1 MIQPPTP
8 GLRLGYGGQAT
19 TMINTPGSAP
29 APAARPPLKRALGP
43 WDLTAIGVNQVI
55 GTGVFLMPALVAA
68 QVGSWSTVAVLAV
81 GGLSMMIAL
90 CFAEASSRVEA
101 TGGSYLYTRTA
112 FGRFIGFEVGWMMW
126 FTRVASWASVAY
138 GLTMYLAR
146 YWPVLNEG
154 MGRGLFLTI
163 VFAILT
169 AVNIR
174 GIRQSAW
181 VVNALTIGKLLPLVI
196 FVIGGIAF
204 VEWSRVT
211 PVPPWPPMEQASA
224 ALLYLIFAFGGYEV
238 VPVPAGEARRPT
250 RDIPFAMVMTITIIT
265 ILTILVQVVA
275 QGVLPDVAASRA
287 PLADAAVIFL
297 GTSGALLLTVGAAIS
312 TTGNNM
318 GQSISGSRSLFA
330 LAEQRDLPSPI
341 AWVHPRW
348 RTPVVAI
355 LLTSGVALALALT
368 GSFAT
373 LALASAVSRLLVYAG
388 TAAAVLALRR
398 HGRAPFTIPGGPVV
412 PLAALLI
419 SIALVAAATSEQ
431 FKIGGFT
438 LVAGAVLFAIARGTD
453 ALRGRDSNS

>member
-1 MIQPPTP
+1 MTS
-8 GLRLGYGGQAT
+8 T
-19 TMINTPGSAP
+19 TP
-29 APAARPPLKRALGP
+29 APPAPPARPPLKRALGP

-81 GGLSMMIAL
+81 GGVSMLIAL
-90 CFAEASSRVEA
+90 CFAEASSRVQT
-101 TGGSYLYTRTA
+101 TGGSYIYTREA

-126 FTRVASWASVAY
+126 FTRVASWAGVAY

-146 YWPVLNEG
+146 YWPVLDDG
-154 MGRGLFLTI
+154 VGRGVFLTI
-163 VFAILT
+163 VFGVLSAI
-169 AVNIR
+169 NIR

-181 VVNALTIGKLLPLVI
+181 VVNTLTIGKLLPLAT
-196 FVIGGIAF
+196 FVVAGLAF

-211 PVPPWPPMEQASA
+211 PVRPWPPLEQASA

-238 VPVPAGEARRPT
+238 VPVPAGEARKPE
-250 RDIPFAMVMTITIIT
+250 RDVPFAMVMTITIIT
-265 ILTILVQVVA
+265 ALTILVQVVA
-275 QGVLPDVAASRA
+275 QGVLADVAVSRA

-297 GTSGALLLTVGAAIS
+297 GAGGALLLTIGAVIS

-318 GQSISGSRSLFA
+318 GQSLSGSRSLFA

-355 LLTSGVALALALT
+355 LLTSGAALALALT
-368 GSFAT
+368 GSFST

-398 HGRAPFTIPGGPVV
+398 QGRAPFTIPGGPLV
-412 PLAALLI
+412 PVAALVVC
-419 SIALVAAATSEQ
+419 IALVAGATAEQ
-431 FKIGGFT
+431 FKIGGLA
-438 LVAGAVLFAIARGTD
+438 LVVGAVLFAVARFAD
-453 ALRGRDSNS
+453 RARDSNS